1 MNENWQSWLVFLLV
15 VAAAIYSA
23 WYVLPV
29 SVRQRLRWLHPKLTQ
44 SPSCNACSQCGKC
57 GVTVPKPPTDPASA
71 DSKPVVVVRKL

>member
-15 VAAAIYSA
+15 VVAAIYSA

-57 GVTVPKPPTDPASA
+57 EVTLPKRPADRPSV